1 MSCASIFR
9 GRRDIDPLLRVI
21 VSVKERIIVTDLL
34 RHRRTFLLA
43 AFSLLLVTA
52 LPGPIGRAH
61 AHSLSRAVA
70 RTASHGLRLTLTVPR
85 RRYPRNALIRVTLQV
100 TNVSRHAISIESG
113 QNFPR
118 SYVLDSSGNAGY
130 DPLSP
135 LGAES
140 LSGPTGPGPRYEVI
154 NRGKTITSPDYVV
167 LRGNEIS
174 ARVFLG
180 KLGAPSGPMITMPP
194 VAVTLRDEPA
204 PVVHVSTSPSL
215 QAVVTPARPMS
226 GSMFYLDQ
234 TACATTAGTYETG
247 EGWVARKTA
256 VVTPIFRD
264 ASSDPSSCAGTR
276 TWHALVGW
284 LNHPVTYLS
293 YQDPPSTKR

>member
-1 MSCASIFR
+1 
-9 GRRDIDPLLRVI
+9 
-21 VSVKERIIVTDLL
+21 VKERIIVTYLL

-52 LPGPIGRAH
+52 LSVPNSRAH
-61 AHSLSRAVA
+61 AHNLSWAVA
-70 RTASHGLRLTLTVPR
+70 RTTSHGLRLTLTVPR

-100 TNVSRHAISIESG
+100 TNVSRHPISIESG

-118 SYVLDSSGNAGY
+118 SYVLDSSGNDSY
-130 DPLSP
+130 DPVTP
-135 LGAES
+135 LGDES
-140 LSGPTGPGPRYEVI
+140 LLDVTGPGPRYEVI
-154 NRGKTITSPDYVV
+154 NRGKTITSPDYLV
-167 LRGNEIS
+167 LRGSEIS

-180 KLGAPSGPMITMPP
+180 KLGAPAGPMITMPP
-194 VAVTLRDEPA
+194 ITVTLRDEPA

-215 QAVVTPARPMS
+215 QAVVTPPHPMS
-226 GSMFYLDQ
+226 GSMFYFEE

-247 EGWVARKTA
+247 EGWVATKAT
-256 VVTPIFRD
+256 VVTPIFGD

-293 YQDPPSTKR
+293 YQDPPSTAP